1 MRRSQ
6 DLILNDLF
14 LFHSNIEESIFI
26 GWGLAENINYIN
38 EYIY

>member
-1 MRRSQ
+1 MKCSQ

-14 LFHSNIEESIFI
+14 LFHSNIEKSIFI